1 MIKYFK
7 TFPMHIYYNNIIKAI
22 IVRGKLTSSP
32 KMPDN
37 PFAIGVIIL
46 HDDLMTFLSFTIKY

>member
-7 TFPMHIYYNNIIKAI
+7 TFPAHIYYNNIIIAI
-22 IVRGKLTSSP
+22 GMQKLTSSP
-32 KMPDN
+32 KIPDN

-46 HDDLMTFLSFTIKY
+46 HGDLMTF